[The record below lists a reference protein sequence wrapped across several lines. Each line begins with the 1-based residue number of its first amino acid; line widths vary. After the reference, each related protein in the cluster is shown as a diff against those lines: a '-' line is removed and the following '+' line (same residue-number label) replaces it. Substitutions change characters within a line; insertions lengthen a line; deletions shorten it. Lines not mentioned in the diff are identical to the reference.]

1 MLRLAAIGVL
11 CGVAALAAAVV
22 AVGLFLSAPA
32 RATVGAPPASLRAE
46 PVEIAS
52 ASGATLR
59 GVKSGIGTAPAS
71 PVADTRAKPSRGNEL
86 DTWSIDRL
94 FSRR

>member
-1 MLRLAAIGVL
+1 MARKRSRARLLVWSAAIGVL
-11 CGVAALAAAVV
+11 CGVAVLVAAVV

-52 ASGATLR
+52 ASGAMLR
-59 GVKSGIGTAPAS
+59 AWFIAGGPAAAPS
-71 PVADTRAKPSRGNEL
+71 C
-86 DTWSIDRL
+86 
-94 FSRR
+94 